1 MPMASKYTA
10 NPPICEQWSSV
21 LHKKYPEA
29 QTSLVSCLTHFLMS
43 DNRIETG
50 GTHNYS
56 HRLQG
61 PRVSSDHPA
70 TVSGFDLSV
79 SDNRAMLHVGVNINY
94 FSELQSQTSL
104 RS

>member
-1 MPMASKYTA
+1 MVICVTHTA
-10 NPPICEQWSSV
+10 GT
-21 LHKKYPEA
+21 LYPEA
-29 QTSLVSCLTHFLMS
+29 QTSLVSCSTHFLMS

-70 TVSGFDLSV
+70 TASGFDLSV
-79 SDNRAMLHVGVNINY
+79 SDNRAILHVGVNINY
-94 FSELQSQTSL
+94 FSELQSQISL
-104 RS
+104 RN